1 MTKRM
6 LIMLGAVGLVFGG
19 ILVFQLL
26 VKPAMMR
33 KFIPVGVIPP
43 QTVSTA
49 KAGFSEWQG
58 EFQAVGTLR
67 AVRGADIAPE
77 VAGVITAIHFQSGQ
91 EIEAGAPLVQ
101 LNAEADFARLQSLA
115 AAAEL
120 AEVNYQRDQ
129 KQLEIQAVSRAVVD
143 ADAANLKS
151 AKAQLAEQQA
161 LVNKKLVRAPFA
173 GRVGIRAV
181 DIGQY
186 VTAGTK
192 LVTLQALDPVYV
204 DFYAPQKSLGKIAPK
219 QRMVLQTDA
228 FASER
233 FPGEIS
239 SIDPKVDPATRNV
252 QVRGTVRNP
261 KRTLLPGM
269 FATVA
274 ITSGEPQ
281 RYITLPQT
289 AVSYNPYGDT
299 VFIVEEQKGEDGKAR
314 LVAQQKFVT
323 TGGTRGDQVAI
334 LSGVKEGDTV
344 VTAGQIK
351 LRSGGV
357 PVIVNNSIQPANE
370 RAPQPKDQ

>member
-6 LIMLGAVGLVFGG
+6 LIMLAVVGVVFGG
-19 ILVFQLL
+19 ILGWQLFG
-26 VKPAMMR
+26 KPYMMR

-101 LNAEADFARLQSLA
+101 LNAESDLARLQSLA

-192 LVTLQALDPVYV
+192 LVTLQALDPAYV
-204 DFYAPQKSLGKIAPK
+204 DFYAPQKSLGKIVLK
-219 QRMVLQTDA
+219 QKITLKTDA
-228 FASER
+228 FAGEQ

-252 QVRGTVRNP
+252 QVRATVRNP
-261 KRTLLPGM
+261 KRALLPGM
-269 FATVA
+269 FATVTIA
-274 ITSGEPQ
+274 SGEPQ

-289 AVSYNPYGDT
+289 SVSYNPYGDT
-299 VFIVEEQKGEDGKAR
+299 VFVVEEHKGQDGKAS
-314 LVAQQKFVT
+314 LLAQQKFVT
-323 TGGTRGDQVAI
+323 TGSTRGDQVAI
-334 LSGVKEGDTV
+334 LSGIKEGDTV

-351 LRSGGV
+351 LRTGV
-357 PVIVNNSIQPANE
+357 PVIVNNSIQPANDP
-370 RAPQPKDQ
+370 APRPKDQ